1 MLDIKKYQIIGVSMS
16 CGSPTSGSEKSSTAF
31 YNYFLNNNISCLYK
45 KIKAKNRVS
54 FKDKELYSKKS
65 IKITSH
71 RLYKEINKAYK
82 KELIPFIIGGDH
94 SLSIG
99 SVAASINKY
108 RDDVLVVWIDA
119 HADIN
124 TKESSMSHYIH
135 GMPNAISIGLTCK
148 ELSPI
153 KQKEVL
159 KGNNLVIL
167 GARSIDDGEYPILK
181 DNNVRYIS
189 VKEIRKIGINNYL
202 ENIRKNSNAK
212 YVHLSFDVDC
222 LDPSEFISTG
232 YNIEDGFMVN
242 EVKQILSFFNEN
254 YKLELF
260 ECVEYNPNI
269 DKDNKDLNKI
279 MDCMS
284 SIIGGIK

>member
-1 MLDIKKYQIIGVSMS
+1 MLDIKKYQIIGVPMS
-16 CGSPTSGSEKSSTAF
+16 CGSPTSGSEKSTISF
-31 YNYFLNNNISCLYK
+31 YNYFSSNNISCLYK
-45 KIKAKNRVS
+45 EIKAKNKVS

-65 IKITSH
+65 IKITSN

-82 KELIPFIIGGDH
+82 KELIPFVIGGDH

-135 GMPNAISIGLTCK
+135 GMPNAISMGLTCK

-167 GARSIDDGEYPILK
+167 GARSIDEGEYPILK
-181 DNNVRYIS
+181 DNNVKYIS

-212 YVHLSFDVDC
+212 YVHISFDVDC
-222 LDPSEFISTG
+222 LDPSEFVSTG
-232 YNIEDGFMVN
+232 YNIENGFKVN

-260 ECVEYNPNI
+260 ECVEYNPNL
-269 DKDNKDLNKI
+269 DKDDKDLNKI
-279 MDCMS
+279 MDCMR